1 MRRSEQRR
9 AAVVAL
15 YQSDVTGR
23 PLEALLDRDAAAR
36 RPPVTRFDTFHELP

>member
-15 YQSDVTGR
+15 YQAD
-23 PLEALLDRDAAAR
+23 LNDREPREVMEPTAR
-36 RPPVTRFDTFHELP
+36 TFTRELVQ